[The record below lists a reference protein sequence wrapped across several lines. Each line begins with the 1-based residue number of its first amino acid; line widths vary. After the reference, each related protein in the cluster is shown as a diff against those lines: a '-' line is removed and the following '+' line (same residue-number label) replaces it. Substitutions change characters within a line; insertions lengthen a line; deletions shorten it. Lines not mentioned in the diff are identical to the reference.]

1 MGYRT
6 MDPPMPPEPDDVLPV
21 FDLTNGE
28 KKIWSIPCFYFNIEK
43 PLDYHDYHEHDHR
56 GWPGPDKPDMS
67 CQNPQWWKDYPFVS
81 NIYNYID
88 MSEAVK
94 IHLLSEYEGYVNQ
107 LEYNHQYYLP
117 VSIEFDTVDR
127 DGNPVS
133 TAGIEAN
140 GYIRNA
146 PEDHI
151 IDLDFGVNISK
162 FVGDPKEFIFNAYL
176 IRYVQI
182 GGGEPSIDDKTL
194 ITRGKLVVLPG

>member
-1 MGYRT
+1 
-6 MDPPMPPEPDDVLPV
+6 MDPPPAPNPDDLLPV
-21 FDLTNGE
+21 FDLANGE
-28 KKIWSIPCFYFNIEK
+28 NKTWSIPCFYFNIER
-43 PLDYHDYHEHDHR
+43 PLDYHDYHEHDYR

-67 CQNPQWWKDYPFVS
+67 CQNPRWWKDYPFVS

-94 IHLLSEYEGYVNQ
+94 IHLLSEYEGYTNW
-107 LEYNHQYYLP
+107 LYYNDRYYWP
-117 VSIEFDTVDR
+117 VIIEFDDVDR

-133 TAGIEAN
+133 TAGIETN
-140 GYIRNA
+140 GYIRDI

-151 IDLDFGVNISK
+151 IDLHFEVAISK

-176 IRYVQI
+176 IHYVQI
-182 GGGEPSIDDKTL
+182 DDSQPIIDDKTL